1 MSLNRVCL
9 IGRLTR
15 DPELRTTTTGKSVVE
30 FSIAVNKKFK
40 PTDGGPDADFF
51 RCKAWGS
58 TAEFVSNYLGKGR
71 LISVDGR
78 IETRKYTANDG
89 SNREIVEI
97 VADNVQSLERPRDDG
112 AEAGPTPN
120 QTRQPQGG
128 GSDPDE
134 YDPFADE

>member
-1 MSLNRVCL
+1 M
-9 IGRLTR
+9 
-15 DPELRTTTTGKSVVE
+15 TTTGKAVVE

-58 TAEFVSNYLGKGR
+58 TAEFVSNYLSKGR
-71 LISVDGR
+71 LVAVDGR

-89 SNREIVEI
+89 SNREIIEI
-97 VADNVQSLERPRDDG
+97 VADNVQSLERPRDDV
-112 AEAGPTPN
+112 AEAGHTQN
-120 QTRQPQGG
+120 QQNLGG
-128 GSDPDE
+128 GSDTGE